1 MNKENIKYTTDGKK
15 VVVIGDLNQTEK
27 IVQEIYVTI
36 DGCEIPQGEHFVV
49 SSLLDTPAK
58 SWKGKKL
65 EELEQV
71 YEKESQRWELKTD
84 QLIKEKESLYKA
96 LSHRVKWLRGVAKE
110 PEMKSLNKALNTIAD
125 FMDGSEKWV
134 LLDNWDGYILEK
146 FNDDGISIID
156 NKIGDSYDYRY
167 NSMRL
172 LSLFGESD
180 GSFDFKI
187 SRYSNGTGSE
197 EKVLFFKSRDEA
209 IKYIQNKIDNEP
221 EYTNRDLK
229 DIDNFSLKFDIGKY
243 NKYQDKLIEYSSRHI
258 EELKTSLDKEI
269 IQYKELKNSLIV
281 KNE

>member
-1 MNKENIKYTTDGKK
+1 MDKQSIKYTTDGKK
-15 VVVIGDLNQTEK
+15 VVVVGDLNQAEK
-27 IVQEIYVTI
+27 IVQEIYVTN

-49 SSLLDTPAK
+49 SSLLDSPAK
-58 SWKGKKL
+58 SWKDKKL

-180 GSFDFKI
+180 GSFDFRI

-197 EKVLFFKSRDEA
+197 EKVLFFKSKEEA
-209 IKYIQNKIDNEP
+209 LRYIQNKLDNKS
-221 EYTNRDLK
+221 EYTDRDLK

-243 NKYQDKLIEYSSRHI
+243 NKYQDKLIEYSLKHI
-258 EELKTSLDKEI
+258 EELETSLSKERE
-269 IQYKELKNSLIV
+269 QCKELKNNLI
-281 KNE
+281 

>member
-58 SWKGKKL
+58 SWKEKKL

-229 DIDNFSLKFDIGKY
+229 DIDNFSLKFDIEKY

-281 KNE
+281 KNK